1 MSFFEH
7 AMSFSEQLI
16 FLFLTG
22 ILSFWIFRYYMSELK
37 FYLLN
42 RSARKKRG
50 KKETPIKWLLYSNFK
65 DVFPVSFRIA
75 YYVFLSARIFLILL
89 CVVLYLVS
97 PQLSSSV
104 GSNIAKYTWCFEV
117 AVLFV
122 VYVLLYFP
130 DHKCHLDRWIKK
142 K

>member
-1 MSFFEH
+1 MSL
-7 AMSFSEQLI
+7 SEQLI
-16 FLFLTG
+16 VLFLSG
-22 ILSFWIFRYYMSELK
+22 ILYFCGLRKTMGGLK
-37 FYLLN
+37 MYLLN
-42 RSARKKRG
+42 RSALKKRE

-65 DVFPVSFRIA
+65 DVLPVGFRIA

-89 CVVLYLVS
+89 CVVLYLVL

-122 VYVLLYFP
+122 VYVLFYFP
-130 DHKCHLDRWIKK
+130 GNKAHFDRWIKK

>member
-1 MSFFEH
+1 MSLGR
-7 AMSFSEQLI
+7 QLLA
-16 FLFLTG
+16 LFLSG
-22 ILSFWIFRYYMSELK
+22 ILSFLCFRSLMNGLK

-42 RSARKKRG
+42 RSALKKRE

-65 DVFPVSFRIA
+65 DVFPVSFRIT
-75 YYVFLSARIFLILL
+75 YYVFLSARLFWMLL

-104 GSNIAKYTWCFEV
+104 GSYIVKYTWYFEV
-117 AVLFV
+117 AVIFV

>member
-1 MSFFEH
+1 M
-7 AMSFSEQLI
+7 SEQLI
-16 FLFLTG
+16 VLFLSG
-22 ILSFWIFRYYMSELK
+22 ILYFCGLRKTMGGLK
-37 FYLLN
+37 MYLLN
-42 RSARKKRG
+42 RSALKKRE

-65 DVFPVSFRIA
+65 DVFPVGFRIA
-75 YYVFLSARIFLILL
+75 YYVYLIAHTFLILL

-122 VYVLLYFP
+122 VYVLFYSPGNKAHF
-130 DHKCHLDRWIKK
+130 DRWIKK

>member
-1 MSFFEH
+1 MGR
-7 AMSFSEQLI
+7 QLLA
-16 FLFLTG
+16 LFLSG
-22 ILSFWIFRYYMSELK
+22 ILSFLCFRSLMNGLK

-42 RSARKKRG
+42 RSALKKRE

-65 DVFPVSFRIA
+65 DVFPMSFRIV
-75 YYVFLSARIFLILL
+75 YYVYLIAHTFLILL

-104 GSNIAKYTWCFEV
+104 GSNIAKYT
-117 AVLFV
+117 
-122 VYVLLYFP
+122 LYFETAVMSILYFLLFFP
-130 DHKCHLDRWIKK
+130 GNKAHFDRWIKK

>member
-1 MSFFEH
+1 MSLGR
-7 AMSFSEQLI
+7 QLLA
-16 FLFLTG
+16 LFLSG
-22 ILSFWIFRYYMSELK
+22 ILSFLCFRSLMNGLK

-42 RSARKKRG
+42 RSALKKRE

-75 YYVFLSARIFLILL
+75 YYLFLSARLFWMLL

-104 GSNIAKYTWCFEV
+104 GSNIAKYT
-117 AVLFV
+117 
-122 VYVLLYFP
+122 LYFETAVMSILYFLLFFP
-130 DHKCHLDRWIKK
+130 GNKAHFDRWIKK

>member
-1 MSFFEH
+1 MSLGR
-7 AMSFSEQLI
+7 QLLA
-16 FLFLTG
+16 LFLSG
-22 ILSFWIFRYYMSELK
+22 ILSFLCFRSLMNGLK

-42 RSARKKRG
+42 RSALKKRE

-65 DVFPVSFRIA
+65 DVFPVGFRIA
-75 YYVFLSARIFLILL
+75 YYVFLSARLFWMLL

-104 GSNIAKYTWCFEV
+104 GSYIVKYTWYFEV
-117 AVLFV
+117 AVIFV

>member
-7 AMSFSEQLI
+7 AMSLSEQLI
-16 FLFLTG
+16 VLFLSG
-22 ILSFWIFRYYMSELK
+22 ILYFCGLRKTMGALK

-42 RSARKKRG
+42 RSALKKRE

-65 DVFPVSFRIA
+65 DVFPVSFRIV
-75 YYVFLSARIFLILL
+75 YYVYLIAHTFLILL

-104 GSNIAKYTWCFEV
+104 GSNIAKYT
-117 AVLFV
+117 
-122 VYVLLYFP
+122 LYFETAVMSILYFLLFFP
-130 DHKCHLDRWIKK
+130 GNKAHFDRWIKK

>member
-1 MSFFEH
+1 MSLGR
-7 AMSFSEQLI
+7 QLLA
-16 FLFLTG
+16 LFLSG
-22 ILSFWIFRYYMSELK
+22 ILSFLCFRSLMNGLK

-42 RSARKKRG
+42 RSALKKRE

-75 YYVFLSARIFLILL
+75 YYLFLSARLFWMLL

-104 GSNIAKYTWCFEV
+104 GSYIVKYTWYFEV
-117 AVLFV
+117 AVIFV

>member
-1 MSFFEH
+1 MSLGR
-7 AMSFSEQLI
+7 QLLA
-16 FLFLTG
+16 LFLSG
-22 ILSFWIFRYYMSELK
+22 ILSFWFFRNYMSGLK

-104 GSNIAKYTWCFEV
+104 GSNIAKYTWYFEV
-117 AVLFV
+117 AVIFL
-122 VYVLLYFP
+122 VYVLFYFP
-130 DHKCHLDRWIKK
+130 GNKAHFDRWIKK

>member
-1 MSFFEH
+1 MSLGR
-7 AMSFSEQLI
+7 QLLA
-16 FLFLTG
+16 LFLSG
-22 ILSFWIFRYYMSELK
+22 ILSFLCFRSLMNGLK

-42 RSARKKRG
+42 RSALKKRE
-50 KKETPIKWLLYSNFK
+50 KKEMPIKWLLYSNFK

-75 YYVFLSARIFLILL
+75 YYVFLSARLFWMLL

-104 GSNIAKYTWCFEV
+104 GSYIVKYTWYFEV
-117 AVLFV
+117 AVIFV

>member
-1 MSFFEH
+1 MSLGR
-7 AMSFSEQLI
+7 QLLA
-16 FLFLTG
+16 LFLSG
-22 ILSFWIFRYYMSELK
+22 ILSFLCFRSLMNGLK

-42 RSARKKRG
+42 RSALKKRE

-65 DVFPVSFRIA
+65 DVFPVSFSIA
-75 YYVFLSARIFLILL
+75 YYVFLSARLFWMLL

-104 GSNIAKYTWCFEV
+104 GSYIVKYTWYFEV
-117 AVLFV
+117 AVIFV

>member
-1 MSFFEH
+1 MSLGR
-7 AMSFSEQLI
+7 QLLS
-16 FLFLTG
+16 LFLSG
-22 ILSFWIFRYYMSELK
+22 ILSFLCFRSLMNGLK

-42 RSARKKRG
+42 RSALKKRE

-75 YYVFLSARIFLILL
+75 YYLFLSARLFWMLL

-104 GSNIAKYTWCFEV
+104 GSYIVKYTWYFEV
-117 AVLFV
+117 AVIFV

>member
-1 MSFFEH
+1 MGR
-7 AMSFSEQLI
+7 QLLA
-16 FLFLTG
+16 LFLSG
-22 ILSFWIFRYYMSELK
+22 ILSFLCFRSLMNGLK

-42 RSARKKRG
+42 RSALKKRE

-75 YYVFLSARIFLILL
+75 YYLFLSARLFWMLL

-104 GSNIAKYTWCFEV
+104 GSYIVKYTWYFEV
-117 AVLFV
+117 AVIFV

>member
-1 MSFFEH
+1 MSLGR
-7 AMSFSEQLI
+7 QLLA
-16 FLFLTG
+16 LFLSG
-22 ILSFWIFRYYMSELK
+22 ILSFWYFRLFMSGLK
-37 FYLLN
+37 MYLLN
-42 RSARKKRG
+42 RSALKKRE

-65 DVFPVSFRIA
+65 DVFTVGFRIA

-130 DHKCHLDRWIKK
+130 DRKCHLDRWIKK

>member
-1 MSFFEH
+1 MGR
-7 AMSFSEQLI
+7 QLLA
-16 FLFLTG
+16 LFLSG
-22 ILSFWIFRYYMSELK
+22 ILSFLCFRSLMNGLK

-42 RSARKKRG
+42 RSALKKRE

-75 YYVFLSARIFLILL
+75 YYVFLSARLFWMLL

-104 GSNIAKYTWCFEV
+104 GSYIVKYTWYFEV
-117 AVLFV
+117 AVIFV